1 MIIVEKGPRHITV
14 HSTAKLNL
22 FLEVLGK
29 RADGYHNIETLFQEI
44 GLFDRIEISR
54 AGREPSFIEFNC
66 QFSCNISNLAPP
78 GKNLVERAAAAFF
91 KETNISA
98 AVSIQLQKNV
108 PFGAGIGGGSANAA
122 ATLQAL
128 DVLFETKLPFASLQ
142 KIACSLGA
150 DCPFFLL
157 GGAAVGRGR
166 GEILEPAAMPNRA
179 FLLIIPSLHISTESI
194 YSGVAASRERD
205 PEIRKLRIEELRS
218 ENASRARA
226 AIFNRLETVAF
237 ERHPDLA
244 QFTKTIRAAGIPAI
258 HMTGSGSGL
267 FAVFESLTIA
277 REAHAAYE
285 RHARAAG
292 LAAGG
297 FISNAKSFV
306 VESLFPSEGPCK

>member
-29 RADGYHNIETLFQEI
+29 RGDGYHNIETLFQEI

-54 AGREPSFIEFNC
+54 VDREPGFEKFNC

-78 GKNLVERAAAAFF
+78 GKNLVERAASAFL
-91 KETNISA
+91 KEMNISA
-98 AVSIQLQKNV
+98 AVSIQLQKNI

-128 DVLFETKLPFASLQ
+128 DVLFESKLPFASLQ

-166 GEILEPAAMPNRA
+166 GEILERVAMPSRA

-194 YSGVAASRERD
+194 YSGVAASLQRD
-205 PEIRKLRIEELRS
+205 SEVRKLRIEELRS
-218 ENASRARA
+218 ESVSRARA

-237 ERHPDLA
+237 ERHPVLA
-244 QFTKTIRAAGIPAI
+244 QFAKTIRAAGIPEI

-267 FAVFESLTIA
+267 FAVFESLAT
-277 REAHAAYE
+277 AHTAYASYE
-285 RHARAAG
+285 RQARAGDLLPAD
-292 LAAGG
+292 
-297 FISNAKSFV
+297 FISNTKTFV